1 MAKKRPPRRRSAHLI
16 TRSELAPVGIAGAK
30 SAVKPDAPLWLLTAV
45 IRRRGR
51 EKRRRRRK
59 ARASLY
65 GFRLTDSRQRDS
77 FPESKQL
84 SFVAMNREGANHDDD
99 SRAF

>member
-1 MAKKRPPRRRSAHLI
+1 MVARADFRGLRSPYNRRGSDRRIDGEHMAKKRPPRRRSAHLI

-51 EKRRRRRK
+51 EKMTP
-59 ARASLY
+59 S
-65 GFRLTDSRQRDS
+65 T
-77 FPESKQL
+77 
-84 SFVAMNREGANHDDD
+84 
-99 SRAF
+99 